1 MKISLNSAIA
11 LIVVFTFFIACN
23 DDETYA
29 EQKERENKQINSFI
43 EKHNIDIISMNEF
56 LKDTITSNP
65 ETGPDKSRNEYVLF
79 NDNGVYMQIVRRGQ
93 GRLMEPGET
102 WFMNARYTEVYV
114 SSGDTLTMNTLNSYP
129 ESLYVK
135 RTGDTYTGSFTY
147 GIMATRYGNAVPN
160 SWIMI
165 FPFIKPGFLNGD
177 PSAKVRLIV
186 PHSEGTQTASS
197 NVYPTFYEITISTEK
212 WQSAD

>member
-11 LIVVFTFFIACN
+11 LIAVFTLFTACN

-129 ESLYVK
+129 ES
-135 RTGDTYTGSFTY
+135 
-147 GIMATRYGNAVPN
+147 
-160 SWIMI
+160 
-165 FPFIKPGFLNGD
+165 
-177 PSAKVRLIV
+177 
-186 PHSEGTQTASS
+186 E
-197 NVYPTFYEITISTEK
+197 
-212 WQSAD
+212 